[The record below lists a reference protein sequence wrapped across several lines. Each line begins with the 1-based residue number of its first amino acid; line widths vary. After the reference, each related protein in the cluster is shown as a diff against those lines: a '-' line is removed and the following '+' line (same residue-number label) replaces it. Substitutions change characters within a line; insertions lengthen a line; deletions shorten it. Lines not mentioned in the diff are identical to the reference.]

1 MKKHELHNHPMT
13 EERENIPPDKVIVDA
28 KFAPLFSSYEK
39 YFGHII
45 VSKEEYLKL
54 KFTQCNRL

>member
-45 VSKEEYLKL
+45 VSKEE
-54 KFTQCNRL
+54 